1 MACKDNVS
9 NIGPIMQ
16 LQNSS
21 AFLIVLT
28 FACQA
33 LIACAKQLDIMDG
46 ECGDGNYGTILA
58 QSANAI
64 KLAIEVMQWMK
75 LSIYESFFFI
85 NNYKYSYA

>member
-1 MACKDNVS
+1 MQTACKDNVS

-16 LQNSS
+16 PQNSS

-28 FACQA
+28 FACEA
-33 LIACAKQLDIMDG
+33 LIACARQLDIMDG

-64 KLAIEVMQWMK
+64 KLAIKVMDEWNK
-75 LSIYESFFFI
+75 ESTINLFFHQL
-85 NNYKYSYA
+85 

>member
-1 MACKDNVS
+1 
-9 NIGPIMQ
+9 MQ

-64 KLAIEVMQWMK
+64 KLVDSITQLEIFSEAHLSPNEQLTWRGSNASIER
-75 LSIYESFFFI
+75 
-85 NNYKYSYA
+85 